1 LLLQQLQKPTSSEL
15 PTSKPTT
22 LKPVTINPTTSKPFV
37 IRAIDAV
44 DSNTTLIIDDI
55 RMKHIRGIV
64 LISFIIPL

>member
-1 LLLQQLQKPTSSEL
+1 MA
-15 PTSKPTT
+15 
-22 LKPVTINPTTSKPFV
+22 
-37 IRAIDAV
+37 RDAV